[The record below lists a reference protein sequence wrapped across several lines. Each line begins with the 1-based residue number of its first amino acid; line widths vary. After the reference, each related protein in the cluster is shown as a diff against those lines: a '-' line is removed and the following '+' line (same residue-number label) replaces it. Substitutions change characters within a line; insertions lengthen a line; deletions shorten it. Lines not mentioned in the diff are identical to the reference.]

1 VNTATQHDQDTG
13 QMRAVVHERYGPPDV
28 LHVEQVA
35 RPSPG
40 SDELLV
46 KVHACTVN
54 RTDCGFRAAK
64 PFIVRFFAGLVR
76 PKQRILGTEFA
87 GIIAAVG
94 DAVTDFAVGDRVFG
108 VNADVFG
115 AQAEYVSV
123 KQDAPV
129 ALMPAG
135 VSFAEAAALCD
146 GAILALAYL
155 RQAAVGTGTRIVVY
169 GASGSI
175 GSAAVQLAKHLDADV
190 TAVCGAGSAE
200 LVGALGADTVLDYR
214 HEDFTE
220 TVDPYDVVFDA
231 VGKLSFARCRKA
243 VKDGGMYLSTDLG
256 PWQQN
261 PALALWT
268 ARFGRK
274 RVAFPLPRYTRADVE
289 LVKLLVESG
298 EYRAVVDR
306 HYALEDVVAATRYV
320 ETETKTGSVVLC
332 ITEGADR
339 TSDPG
344 TRA

>member
-1 VNTATQHDQDTG
+1 MESTHNEKHAG
-13 QMRAVVHERYGPPDV
+13 QMRAVLHERYGPPDV
-28 LHVEQVA
+28 LHVELVA

-40 SDELLV
+40 PDQLLV

-54 RTDCGFRAAK
+54 RTDCGFRSAK
-64 PFIVRFFAGLVR
+64 PFIVRFFRGLVR
-76 PKQRILGTEFA
+76 PKKRILGTEFA
-87 GIIAAVG
+87 GVVETIG
-94 DAVTDFAVGDRVFG
+94 DAVTEFAIGDRVFV

-115 AQAEYVSV
+115 TQAEYVLV

-129 ALMPAG
+129 ATMPAG
-135 VSFAEAAALCD
+135 VSFVEAAGLCD

-155 RQAAVGTGTRIVVY
+155 RHVGVGPRMRIVVY

-175 GSAAVQLAKHLDADV
+175 GSAAVQLANHFGADV
-190 TAVCGAGSAE
+190 TAVCGAENIEFVRS
-200 LVGALGADTVLDYR
+200 LGAATVLDYR

-220 TVDPYDVVFDA
+220 TSDPYDVVFDS

-243 VKDGGMYLSTDLG
+243 VNDGGTYLSTDLG

-274 RVAFPLPRYTRADVE
+274 RVAFPLPRYTRADVD
-289 LVKLLVESG
+289 LIKHLVEAG

-306 HYALEDVVAATRYV
+306 HYPLEQVVAATRYV
-320 ETETKTGSVVLC
+320 ETETKTGSVALC
-332 ITEGADR
+332 IAGGADR
-339 TSDPG
+339 TPDPG
-344 TRA
+344 KRP